1 MARQDNI
8 QKAREWTQRLKR
20 FQSSGMTVA
29 KFCEIERVAPHI
41 YYYWVR
47 RFRAAGSKS
56 VKSNGE
62 RQAHAVRERNDSTVA
77 PGTGTSNVQLRL
89 ASGIQ
94 ISIPTDNID
103 ALRCIVR
110 CLSETGVGSES
121 GSFQRVVIS

>member
-8 QKAREWTQRLKR
+8 RKAREWTQRLRR

-29 KFCEIERVAPHI
+29 KFCEVERVAPHI

-56 VKSNGE
+56 AKSNDE
-62 RQAHAVRERNDSTVA
+62 RQAHAVRERSDSAIV

-89 ASGIQ
+89 TSGIQ
-94 ISIPTDNID
+94 ISIPADNID

-110 CLSETGVGSES
+110 CLSETGAGSEA